1 MPPRIPIE
9 TSARHIHITK
19 EDFEA
24 LFGEGKELTFV
35 KELSQPGQYV
45 AAEKLAVIGP
55 RGEFERVSILGPF
68 RKETQV
74 EIYVTDPRKLGIPS
88 VIRQSGDTEGTP
100 GCILRAGDKEI
111 TLDKGVIVAKRHIH
125 MRPVD
130 ALQYNVKDNE
140 NVFVI
145 TKSYERNLIYADVVV
160 RVSPS
165 FRLAMHV
172 DTDEANAFAGDAD
185 PYGVIVKIFDT
196 ESYSVDKW
204 MEEVLRGI
212 NRIQKKLR
220 GQLNE
225 RLKKY
230 SIHVRLT
237 PTTAVCFR
245 RTHRSKDFAVFA
257 VNKHLQFEMSDIEY
271 YTFLIYFC

>member
-9 TSARHIHITK
+9 TSARHIHISK

-24 LFGEGKELTFV
+24 LFGVGAELTFV

-55 RGEFERVSILGPF
+55 KGQIERVSILGPF

-74 EIYVTDPRKLGIPS
+74 EISVTDTRKLGLPA

-111 TLDKGVIVAKRHIH
+111 TLDHGVIVAKRHIH

-145 TKSYERNLIYADVVV
+145 TKSYERNLIYSDVVV
-160 RVSPS
+160 RISPQ
-165 FRLAMHV
+165 FRLSMHV
-172 DTDEANAFAGDAD
+172 DTDEANAFASDAE

-212 NRIQKKLR
+212 NRI
-220 GQLNE
+220 
-225 RLKKY
+225 
-230 SIHVRLT
+230 
-237 PTTAVCFR
+237 
-245 RTHRSKDFAVFA
+245 
-257 VNKHLQFEMSDIEY
+257 
-271 YTFLIYFC
+271 